1 MIITNEVTKSNIL
14 DEIGIALDLTEA
26 QYKLVEDRYKAVG
39 DHLCKDT
46 SLLKKFQPSVMPQ
59 GSFLLGTMIK
69 PIMSDDELDVDI
81 VCRLTGKQ
89 DYWAQYHLKQEVKK
103 QIEEDARYK
112 QMLCKKEGKRCWRI
126 DYAEDTKFHL
136 DILPSVVDQNH
147 FILLE
152 KSYSNLTNQE
162 IKNIAIRI
170 TDNTLDNYYS
180 DTNTQNWMPSNP
192 FGYAAWFN
200 ERKKTSYTRSLNLS
214 ESVKPLP
221 KYERRKSPLQRV
233 VQILKRH
240 RDIMFGSNDDKP
252 ISIIITTLAAKSY
265 RQEENMIDALLNI
278 LSSMRNHIQYEY
290 SIKYG
295 KQIAWV
301 RNPVNDEENFAD
313 KWADS
318 SSKEENFDIW
328 LSKAQSDFEILR
340 NADFTQI
347 YKLLKTIL
355 GTNAVNEAFRKANAV
370 SFITESYLPVTFD
383 KKVFDVSHRA
393 QPSWRL
399 SLKYNIEIYGSFKQG
414 KKMKSITPNVIV
426 PKHCEIFFV
435 ASSNVP
441 KPYDVFWQ
449 VVNTGDEAKT
459 NQCLRGGIY
468 HSKTAGKGGLNQ
480 KEYSEYIGMHWIECF
495 IVKDGVC
502 VARSNEFIVN
512 VQ

>member
-1 MIITNEVTKSNIL
+1 
-14 DEIGIALDLTEA
+14 
-26 QYKLVEDRYKAVG
+26 
-39 DHLCKDT
+39 
-46 SLLKKFQPSVMPQ
+46 
-59 GSFLLGTMIK
+59 
-69 PIMSDDELDVDI
+69 
-81 VCRLTGKQ
+81 
-89 DYWAQYHLKQEVKK
+89 
-103 QIEEDARYK
+103 
-112 QMLCKKEGKRCWRI
+112 
-126 DYAEDTKFHL
+126 
-136 DILPSVVDQNH
+136 
-147 FILLE
+147 
-152 KSYSNLTNQE
+152 
-162 IKNIAIRI
+162 
-170 TDNTLDNYYS
+170 
-180 DTNTQNWMPSNP
+180 
-192 FGYAAWFN
+192 
-200 ERKKTSYTRSLNLS
+200 
-214 ESVKPLP
+214 
-221 KYERRKSPLQRV
+221 
-233 VQILKRH
+233 
-240 RDIMFGSNDDKP
+240 
-252 ISIIITTLAAKSY
+252 
-265 RQEENMIDALLNI
+265 
-278 LSSMRNHIQYEY
+278 MRNHIQYEY

-328 LSKAQSDFEILR
+328 LSKAQSDFELLR

-383 KKVFDVSHRA
+383 KKLFDVSHRA

-435 ASSNVP
+435 ATSNVP

-480 KEYSEYIGMHWIECF
+480 KEYSEYTGMHWIECF

-512 VQ
+512 VQYGCANLAWSSS